1 MPRLSV
7 NAQQYRSDACTGHT
21 AVPLLNLSRMPV
33 GSGAY
38 DFSLAPRSAHCS
50 ALILQ
55 VASLE
60 VTEDVLG
67 N

>member
-7 NAQQYRSDACTGHT
+7 SVQQYRSDACTGHT
-21 AVPLLNLSRMPV
+21 AIPLLNLSRMPI

-38 DFSLAPRSAHCS
+38 DFSLTPRSTHFS

-55 VASLE
+55 MASLE
-60 VTEDVLG
+60 VTEDIC
-67 N
+67 